1 MLELFVLDASLWLIL
16 SPRAATGTA
25 ILLIP
30 PDAKAETMFEQF
42 IQEQLLPIITTILER
57 LMRFY
62 QERLA
67 DLTRLYEVQ
76 IVRLRAEMEHVA
88 REQSERMVVNNLRG
102 IWHWAWELICLNVAI
117 SILAGIVLAV
127 LLFFY
132 VRYKWRRWRWEPNLL
147 QATLDQNALIR
158 ENNRL
163 MGEMLKNRS
172 GSPEP

>member
-1 MLELFVLDASLWLIL
+1 MLDLSVLDASLWLIL
-16 SPRAATGTA
+16 GPRAATGTA

-30 PDAKAETMFEQF
+30 PDAQAQIMLEELMR
-42 IQEQLLPIITTILER
+42 QLAPVITTILER

-67 DLTRLYEVQ
+67 DLTRLYEAQ
-76 IVRLRAEMEHVA
+76 ILRLRTEMERVA
-88 REQSERMVVNNLRG
+88 REQSERIVVNNLRG
-102 IWHWAWELICLNVAI
+102 IGHWAWELICLNIAI
-117 SILAGIVLAV
+117 SIVVGIVLAV
-127 LLFFY
+127 ALFFY

>member
-1 MLELFVLDASLWLIL
+1 MLDSTVLDASLWLIL
-16 SPRAATGTA
+16 GPRAATGTA

-30 PDAKAETMFEQF
+30 PDAKAQTMFEQF
-42 IQEQLLPIITTILER
+42 MREQLIPIVTAILER

-67 DLTRLYEVQ
+67 DLTRLYEAQ
-76 IVRLRAEMEHVA
+76 ILRLRTEMERVA
-88 REQSERMVVNNLRG
+88 REQSERIVVNNLRG
-102 IWHWAWELICLNVAI
+102 IGHWAWELICLNIAI
-117 SILAGIVLAV
+117 SIVVGIVLAV
-127 LLFFY
+127 ALFFY

-147 QATLDQNALIR
+147 QATLDQNELIR

-172 GSPEP
+172 GSPNP